1 MNENL
6 GSPTYDAEDRS
17 HGSNSDDY
25 DIGIA
30 LGEFTLQN
38 VFLFSAFIYGI
49 LNSDAPQ
56 QFQLFHSPYGIHF
69 NSFLAFNVQLNR
81 MNQCYKFIVRA
92 H

>member
-6 GSPTYDAEDRS
+6 DSPTYDAEDRS

-38 VFLFSAFIYGI
+38 VFFVFSFYISDFIYGI

-56 QFQLFHSPYGIHF
+56 QFQLFHY
-69 NSFLAFNVQLNR
+69 R
-81 MNQCYKFIVRA
+81 
-92 H
+92 